1 MQKGFLKR
9 LEEIFVAVTFAE
21 HGEVDEA
28 RRIMKSEEG
37 LKAEEQ
43 TKKHVSGGSEVQK
56 ASALVH

>member
-1 MQKGFLKR
+1 MKGFFKK
-9 LEEIFVAVTFAE
+9 LETLFVAVTFAE

-37 LKAEEQ
+37 LKVEEQ
-43 TKKHVSGGSEVQK
+43 AREQMGGSSEVQK